1 MPENPA
7 ALHPD
12 WIVLED
18 SFLLHLQ
25 LERNLSN
32 NTLQAYQH
40 DLQVLRQLFP
50 SLSPKALTRL
60 QLEEVLIQVGQTYS
74 PASQARLR
82 SGLRTFFDFLQQNNH
97 REDQPAEFLEG
108 PRLERKLPVV
118 LSQDEVTAMI
128 AVIDL
133 SKPEGHRDKAI
144 LEVLYG
150 SGLRV
155 SEACSLKVS
164 HLYQETGLL
173 LVRGKGDKERLV
185 PCGSSAWEAL
195 RHYQNGWRKQLP
207 ITPTGKDLVFL
218 NRFGTPLSR
227 ISLFNLIKRTAA
239 DAGIR
244 KVVSPHSLRHAFATH
259 LVENGAD
266 LRAVQMM
273 LGHASITTT
282 EIYTHLSRDF
292 LKQTV
297 DQFHPLSQ

>member
-18 SFLLHLQ
+18 SFFLHLQ

-227 ISLFNLIKRTAA
+227 ISIFNLIKRTAA

>member
-207 ITPTGKDLVFL
+207 ITPIGKDLVFL

-227 ISLFNLIKRTAA
+227 ISIFNLIKRTAA

-266 LRAVQMM
+266 LRAVQLM

>member
-1 MPENPA
+1 MQETDLA
-7 ALHPD
+7 IHPD
-12 WIVLED
+12 WIVLND
-18 SFLLHLQ
+18 SFQLHLQ
-25 LERNLSN
+25 LERNLSS

-40 DLQVLRQLFP
+40 DLQVLQQIYP
-50 SLSPKALTRL
+50 SLSPKTITAL
-60 QLEEVLIQVGQTYS
+60 QLEEVLIHVSKNYS

-82 SGLRTFFDFLQQNNH
+82 SGLRTFFDFLQQNQH
-97 REDQPAEFLEG
+97 RTDNPAEFLEG

-118 LSQDEVTAMI
+118 LSKEEVSQLI
-128 AVIDL
+128 AAIDL

-155 SEACSLKVS
+155 SEACTLKLS
-164 HLYQETGLL
+164 HLYPETGLL
-173 LVRGKGDKERLV
+173 MVRGKGDKERLV
-185 PCGSSAWEAL
+185 PCGRSAWEAIKF
-195 RHYQNGWRKQLP
+195 YQNGWRKQLP
-207 ITPTGKDLVFL
+207 VTNNGKDLLFL

-227 ISLFNLIKRTAA
+227 ISIFNLIKKAA
-239 DAGIR
+239 SDAGIR

-273 LGHASITTT
+273 LGHSSITTT

-297 DQFHPLSQ
+297 DQFHPLSK

>member
-1 MPENPA
+1 MATTSPDS
-7 ALHPD
+7 HPD
-12 WIVLED
+12 WIVLEE

-25 LERNLSN
+25 LERNLSV
-32 NTLQAYQH
+32 NTWQAYRH
-40 DLQVLRQLFP
+40 DLLALQQLYP
-50 SLSPKALTRL
+50 DLSPKHL
-60 QLEEVLIQVGQTYS
+60 QPLHLEEALIQVSQQHS

-82 SGLRTFFDFLQQNNH
+82 SALRTFFDFLQLNQH
-97 REDQPAEFLEG
+97 RSDNPAEFLEG

-118 LSQDEVTAMI
+118 LSQQEVLAMI
-128 AVIDL
+128 NAIDL

-144 LEVLYG
+144 LEILYG

-155 SEACSLKVS
+155 SEACSLKTS
-164 HLYQETGLL
+164 HLYPETGLL
-173 LVRGKGDKERLV
+173 MVRGKGDKERLV
-185 PCGSSAWEAL
+185 PCGQSAWEAL
-195 RHYQNGWRKQLP
+195 RYYQLGFRKQLP
-207 ITPTGKDLVFL
+207 LTPSGKEVVFL

-227 ISLFNLIKRTAA
+227 ISVFTLIKRTAVE
-239 DAGIR
+239 AGIR

-266 LRAVQMM
+266 LRAVQLM

-292 LKQTV
+292 LKKTV

>member
-227 ISLFNLIKRTAA
+227 ISIFNLIKRTAV

>member
-1 MPENPA
+1 
-7 ALHPD
+7 
-12 WIVLED
+12 
-18 SFLLHLQ
+18 
-25 LERNLSN
+25 
-32 NTLQAYQH
+32 LQAYQH

-207 ITPTGKDLVFL
+207 ITPIGKDLVFL

-227 ISLFNLIKRTAA
+227 ISIFNLIKRTAA

-266 LRAVQMM
+266 LRAVQLM

>member
-1 MPENPA
+1 M
-7 ALHPD
+7 
-12 WIVLED
+12 ED

-25 LERNLSN
+25 LERNLSS
-32 NTLQAYQH
+32 NTLQAYKH
-40 DLQVLRQLFP
+40 DLNTLKQLFP
-50 SLSPKALTRL
+50 ELTPRLFTPL
-60 QLEEVLIQVGQTYS
+60 QLEEALIHISPKYS
-74 PASQARLR
+74 AASQARFR
-82 SGLRTFFDFLQQNNH
+82 SGIRTFFDFLQQNNH
-97 REDQPAEFLEG
+97 RSDNPAEFLEG

-118 LSQDEVTAMI
+118 LNQQEVEAMI
-128 AVIDL
+128 ASVDL

-144 LEVLYG
+144 IEVLYG

-155 SEACSLKVS
+155 SEACSLKTG
-164 HLYQETGLL
+164 HLYPETGLL
-173 LVRGKGDKERLV
+173 MVRGKGDKERLV
-185 PCGSSAWEAL
+185 PCGKSAWEAL
-195 RHYQNGWRKQLP
+195 RHYQDGFRRQLP
-207 ITPTGKDLVFL
+207 VTPTGKDLVFL

-227 ISLFNLIKRTAA
+227 ISFFNLIKKSAA

-266 LRAVQMM
+266 LRAVQLM

-297 DQFHPLSQ
+297 EKFHPLSQ

>member
-60 QLEEVLIQVGQTYS
+60 QLEELLIQVGQTYS

-155 SEACSLKVS
+155 SEACALKVS

-227 ISLFNLIKRTAA
+227 ISIFNLIKRTAA